1 MEDPFV
7 MDALAFE
14 LGKNAAAKAV
24 YEAMRPEEREKFR
37 RRLAG
42 ARSPEELTEAV
53 NELVGSERG
62 HPPYQL

>member
-1 MEDPFV
+1 MRDPFV
-7 MDALAFE
+7 MDALEFE
-14 LGKNAAAKAV
+14 LGKNAAAKAM
-24 YEAMRPEEREKFR
+24 YEAMRPEERAKFR

-53 NELVGSERG
+53 NALVGFQRG